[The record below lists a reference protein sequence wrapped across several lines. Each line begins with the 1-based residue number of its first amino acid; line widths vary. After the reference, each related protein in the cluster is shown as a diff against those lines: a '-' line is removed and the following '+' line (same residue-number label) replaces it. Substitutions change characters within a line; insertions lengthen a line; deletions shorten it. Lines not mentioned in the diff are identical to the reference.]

1 MAQQRNKYGY
11 PITAIESETKKG
23 FVDFDKLNTLLGF
36 FAIADRTSRAT
47 TINKT
52 YKTKNN
58 VTNRTKNE

>member
-1 MAQQRNKYGY
+1 MQSNRNKYGY
-11 PITAIESETKKG
+11 PSIPEHPTKKG
-23 FVDFDKLNTLLGF
+23 FVDFDKLNNLLGF

-58 VTNRTKNE
+58 VTNRTKKE

>member
-1 MAQQRNKYGY
+1 MQSNRNKYGY
-11 PITAIESETKKG
+11 PNTEIESTTKKG
-23 FVDFDKLNTLLGF
+23 FVDFDKLNNLLGF